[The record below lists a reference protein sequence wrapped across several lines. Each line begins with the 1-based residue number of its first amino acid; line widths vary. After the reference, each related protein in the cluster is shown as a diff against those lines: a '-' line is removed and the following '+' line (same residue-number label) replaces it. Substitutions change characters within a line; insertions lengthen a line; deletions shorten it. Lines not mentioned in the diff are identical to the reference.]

1 MAGLVRIQELIFNQ
15 SADSIKGIIWLDV
28 GGDLSLNP
36 NGRWFNPLCGDL
48 YPTFRYRP
56 ITSWFDDSY
65 DTSLCPSSQ
74 DKFCQSASLL
84 HQNYGILLKPELAA
98 VDAFYA
104 LSEVFTFVALSER
117 QFLNMVESKII
128 QEIDTLNNM
137 DIVPSLSNL
146 IHSKRV
152 LTRHV
157 SLLEENLAFI
167 EAKANLDD
175 EILTDSTWPQSEE
188 QVNRQEVKVIG
199 RMLQRDFKNLL
210 DQAKELS
217 DQCDKGMNVFMN
229 STMIMESKRAIRQAE
244 GVAKLTRLAL
254 FYVPLSFT
262 TGFFGMNFY
271 QFGTGRL
278 SIWVYFVISFPILAV
293 TLIFLFD
300 DTPARLLKQLIKI
313 SRFLRMI
320 SRRTQ

>member
-1 MAGLVRIQELIFNQ
+1 MAGLVRLCLLVFNQ
-15 SADSIKGIIWLDV
+15 SADSTKGVIWIDV

-56 ITSWFDDSY
+56 VTSWFDNSA
-65 DTSLCPSSQ
+65 DTSLRPSSQ

-84 HQNYGILLKPELAA
+84 HQNYGVLLKPELAA
-98 VDAFYA
+98 TDAFYA

-117 QFLNMVESKII
+117 QFLNMVDSKII
-128 QEIDTLNNM
+128 REIDTLN
-137 DIVPSLSNL
+137 DTDVIPSLSNL

-157 SLLEENLAFI
+157 SRLQENLAFL

-175 EILTDSTWPQSEE
+175 ETLMDSTWPQSEE
-188 QVNRQEVKVIG
+188 RNSRQEVKLIG
-199 RMLQRDFKNLL
+199 RMLQRDFKSLL
-210 DQAKELS
+210 DQAKALS
-217 DQCDKGMNVFMN
+217 DQCDKSMNVFMN
-229 STMIMESKRAIRQAE
+229 STMIIESKRAILQAE

-271 QFGTGRL
+271 QFGTGIL

-300 DTPARLLKQLIKI
+300 DMPARLLRHLKKI
-313 SRFLRMI
+313 CRFLRMLL
-320 SRRTQ
+320 RRT